1 MKLLK
6 VFLIIIF
13 NFLIIIFLTQNS
25 NQVINLKFL
34 TFSHEDLNVN
44 IAFLLILLTGLIGGY
59 LSTIFIILSYKQK
72 NKILNKENTK
82 LSIELD
88 ELRNVTLDV
97 DEESSND

>member
-59 LSTIFIILSYKQK
+59 LSTIFIILSHKQK